1 MAHLHLADLFM
12 RIFNVTSGFERSRD
26 TDYIGESNP
35 NPRLMFPIW
44 QGGPIAYNSDL
55 IMSDSHTIKFE
66 HRQDFIDKALISR
79 GAAFTG
85 FVHLIPV
92 FRRYG
97 PSCSRPSTIIFFP
110 TISIVDGNP
119 ILGMLSGGFSWVIM
133 LSGILHPKYKQI
145 RCVVRSYE
153 NKVIILQFANLCDTE
168 HVQYLMNRALY
179 L

>member
-1 MAHLHLADLFM
+1 M

-35 NPRLMFPIW
+35 YPRLMFPIW
-44 QGGPIAYNSDL
+44 QVAPIAYNSDL
-55 IMSDSHTIKFE
+55 IMSDSHAIKFE

-97 PSCSRPSTIIFFP
+97 PSYSRPSTIIFFP

-119 ILGMLSGGFSWVIM
+119 ILGMLSGGFS
-133 LSGILHPKYKQI
+133 
-145 RCVVRSYE
+145 
-153 NKVIILQFANLCDTE
+153 
-168 HVQYLMNRALY
+168 
-179 L
+179 